1 MIDNWGRG
9 IVDLIYLLSAAL
21 FVFAIWRLGSP
32 KTARQGNTL
41 AAAGMVLAI
50 IATFFH
56 ESVDKNYIWIILA
69 MIVGGAPGFIM
80 AQRVKM
86 TAMPQMVAIF
96 NGLGGAASAFV
107 GVSEGLGRGDMGQGT
122 LASIVLGTVVGSLT
136 FTGSLIAYAKLDG
149 IKAVT
154 SFKLPV
160 ERNFVAIVS
169 IGTIIVLTLAAIWAG
184 SGGLGDTLLV
194 LAFVAALVA
203 GVLLVIPIGG
213 ADMPVVIA
221 ILNAFS
227 GVAGILT
234 GFALNLQPLIVA
246 GTLVGASGLFLS
258 LLMAKAMNRS
268 LVNVIFGSFGAAA
281 VKGGVGADDG
291 EAKPIRETT
300 IEDAAVSLGYA
311 NRVIVVPGY
320 GLAVA
325 QAQHAVQELA
335 TVLHERGVN
344 VRYAIHP
351 VAGRMPGHMNVLLA
365 EANVPYEDLYEM
377 DAING
382 EFAKTDVALVIGA
395 NDVTNPAAR
404 DDPSSPIYGMPI
416 LQVDDAERVIVLKR
430 GMSPGFAGVENELFH
445 KDQTT
450 MLFGDAK
457 DSLQKLI
464 GEVRSV

>member
-1 MIDNWGRG
+1 MIDNWGRA
-9 IVDLIYLLSAAL
+9 IVDVIYLLSAAL

-32 KTARQGNTL
+32 KTARMGNTY
-41 AAAGMVLAI
+41 AVAGMALAI
-50 IATFFH
+50 VATFFH
-56 ESVDKNYIWIILA
+56 ESIDKNYIWIILA
-69 MIVGGAPGFIM
+69 MVVGGAPGYIL
-80 AQRVKM
+80 AQRVQM

-107 GVSEGLGRGDMGQGT
+107 GVAEALGTTDLGRGT
-122 LASIVLGTVVGSLT
+122 TTTIVLGTIVGSLT
-136 FTGSLIAYAKLDG
+136 LTGSFVAFAKLQGLRQLDRIKIPLERNLVAIILIAAM
-149 IKAVT
+149 T
-154 SFKLPV
+154 
-160 ERNFVAIVS
+160 
-169 IGTIIVLTLAAIWAG
+169 VLTIATIWVG
-184 SGGLGDTLLV
+184 SSAFGNTLLV
-194 LAFVAALVA
+194 VAFIVALVA
-203 GVLLVIPIGG
+203 GVLLVMPIGG

-234 GFALNLQPLIVA
+234 GFTLNLQPLIVA

-268 LVNVIFGSFGAAA
+268 LTNVIFGSFGAAA
-281 VKGGVGADDG
+281 VKGGVVSSG
-291 EAKPIRETT
+291 EVKPIRETS
-300 IEDAAVSLGYA
+300 IDDAAVSLGYA
-311 NRVIVVPGY
+311 KRVIVVPGY

-335 TVLHERGVN
+335 AALADRGVS

-382 EFAKTDVALVIGA
+382 EFANTDVALVIGA

-404 DDPSSPIYGMPI
+404 DDPASPIYGMPI

-445 KDQTT
+445 LPHTS

-457 DSLQKLI
+457 DSLQALI

>member
-1 MIDNWGRG
+1 MIDNWGRA

-21 FVFAIWRLGSP
+21 FVVAIWRLSSP
-32 KTARQGNTL
+32 RTARQGNTF
-41 AAAGMVLAI
+41 AVAGMGLAI
-50 IATFFH
+50 LATFFH
-56 ESVDKNYIWIILA
+56 ESIDKNYIWMVLA
-69 MIVGGAPGFIM
+69 MVVGGAPGYVIAM
-80 AQRVKM
+80 RVKM
-86 TAMPQMVAIF
+86 TAMPQMVAMF
-96 NGLGGAASAFV
+96 NGLGGLASAFI
-107 GVSEGLGRGDMGQGT
+107 GVSEALGKSNIATGT
-122 LASIVLGTVVGSLT
+122 FATIVLGAVIGSLT
-136 FTGSLIAYAKLDG
+136 FTGSLVAYAKLQG
-149 IKAVT
+149 IKSVT

-160 ERNFVAIVS
+160 ERNLVAFASVGS
-169 IGTIIVLTLAAIWAG
+169 MIVLIIASILAG

-194 LAFVAALVA
+194 IAFIVALVA
-203 GVLLVIPIGG
+203 GFLLVVPIGG

-227 GVAGILT
+227 GIAGILT

-281 VKGGVGADDG
+281 VKGGIESSG

-300 IEDAAVSLGYA
+300 VEDAGISLGYA
-311 NRVIVVPGY
+311 KRVIVVPGY

-335 TVLHERGVN
+335 TVLQARGVN

-377 DAING
+377 DAINDD
-382 EFAKTDVALVIGA
+382 FQRTDVALVIGA

-416 LQVDDAERVIVLKR
+416 LKVDDAERVIVLKR

-445 KDQTT
+445 KPQTN

-457 DSLQKLI
+457 DSLQKLV
-464 GEVRSV
+464 GAVREA

>member
-1 MIDNWGRG
+1 MIDNWGRA
-9 IVDLIYLLSAAL
+9 IVDLVYLLSAAL
-21 FVFAIWRLGSP
+21 FVVAIWRLSSP
-32 KTARQGNTL
+32 RTARQGNTF
-41 AAAGMVLAI
+41 AVAGMGLAI
-50 IATFFH
+50 LATFFH
-56 ESVDKNYIWIILA
+56 ESIDKNYIWMVLA
-69 MIVGGAPGFIM
+69 MVVGGAPGYVIAM
-80 AQRVKM
+80 RVKM
-86 TAMPQMVAIF
+86 TAMPQMVAMF
-96 NGLGGAASAFV
+96 NGLGGLASAFI
-107 GVSEGLGRGDMGQGT
+107 GVSEALGKSNIATGT
-122 LASIVLGTVVGSLT
+122 FATIVLGAVIGSLT
-136 FTGSLIAYAKLDG
+136 FTGSLVAYAKLQG
-149 IKAVT
+149 IKSVT

-160 ERNFVAIVS
+160 ERNVVAFASVGS
-169 IGTIIVLTLAAIWAG
+169 MIVLIIASILAG

-194 LAFVAALVA
+194 IAFIVALVA
-203 GVLLVIPIGG
+203 GFLLVVPIGG

-227 GVAGILT
+227 GIAVILT

-281 VKGGVGADDG
+281 VKGGIESSG

-300 IEDAAVSLGYA
+300 VEDAGISLGYA
-311 NRVIVVPGY
+311 KRVIVVPGY

-335 TVLHERGVN
+335 TVLQARGVN

-377 DAING
+377 DAINDD
-382 EFAKTDVALVIGA
+382 FQRTDVALVIGA

-404 DDPSSPIYGMPI
+404 DDPASPIYGMPI
-416 LQVDDAERVIVLKR
+416 LKVDDAERVIVLKR

-445 KDQTT
+445 KPQTN

-457 DSLQKLI
+457 DSLQKLV
-464 GEVRSV
+464 GAVREA